1 MKEKMTESNV
11 ETQRTGFEFSADS
24 VRMRL
29 NIGHLDAEVILSE
42 AEIDALLTTLTKARE
57 TLRKAM
63 GKPVIPFGL
72 IAESG
77 TGRPLTPEERK
88 NCVVDIPVS
97 EFLGA
102 QDRVIVH
109 LPEGEDGTKADQS

>member
-57 TLRKAM
+57 TLRKAT
-63 GKPVIPFGL
+63 GKPVIPCGL

-88 NCVVDIPVS
+88 NCVVDISVS
-97 EFLGA
+97 QLIGA
-102 QDRVIVH
+102 REGVIVH
-109 LPEGEDGTKADQS
+109 LKDGEDGAETDQS

>member
-1 MKEKMTESNV
+1 MREKKTESSD
-11 ETQRTGFEFSADS
+11 EIQRTGFEFSADS

-29 NIGHLDAEVILSE
+29 NIGYLDAEVILSE

-63 GKPVIPFGL
+63 GKTDIPYGL
-72 IAESG
+72 IVESG
-77 TGRPLTPEERK
+77 TGRPLAPEERN

-97 EFLGA
+97 EFLGVR
-102 QDRVIVH
+102 DGVIVH
-109 LPEGEDGTKADQS
+109 ISEGEDGTEADQS

>member
-1 MKEKMTESNV
+1 MVESKN
-11 ETQRTGFEFSADS
+11 EPQRTGFEITADG
-24 VRMRL
+24 VRMKL
-29 NIGHLDAEVILSE
+29 NIGRLEAEVILSE

-57 TLRKAM
+57 TLRKAT
-63 GKPVIPFGL
+63 GKPVIPCGL

-77 TGRPLTPEERK
+77 TGRPLTPEERN

-102 QDRVIVH
+102 RDGVMVH
-109 LPEGEDGTKADQS
+109 LSEGENGTETDHS